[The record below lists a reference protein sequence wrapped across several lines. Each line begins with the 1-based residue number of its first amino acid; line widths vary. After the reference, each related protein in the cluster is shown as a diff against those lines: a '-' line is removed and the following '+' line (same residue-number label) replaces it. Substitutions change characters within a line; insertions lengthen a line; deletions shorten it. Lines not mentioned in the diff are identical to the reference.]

1 MHEPPKTG
9 EIWTLTRIPRKEMH
23 SATTYIWRI
32 TDGKR
37 HADVDGFG
45 QEEEAERF
53 ARWLLTVMNAAGGV
67 GAQNDKEGE
76 L

>member
-1 MHEPPKTG
+1 MTDPAPPT
-9 EIWTLTRIPRKEMH
+9 WTLTRIPRKEMH

-45 QEEEAERF
+45 REEEAERF

-67 GAQNDKEGE
+67 LPVRPENRGI